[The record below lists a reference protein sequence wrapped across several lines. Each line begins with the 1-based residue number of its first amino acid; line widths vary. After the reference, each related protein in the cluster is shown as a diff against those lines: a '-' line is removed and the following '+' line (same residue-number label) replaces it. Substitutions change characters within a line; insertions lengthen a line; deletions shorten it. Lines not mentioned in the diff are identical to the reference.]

1 MTTGYKIAA
10 WIGSFLMLLFLAWL
24 FWYFNYSETAK
35 KKDAIEKIQ
44 AKENDFIIMPGLP
57 KVVGK

>member
-1 MTTGYKIAA
+1 VTTGYKIAA

-44 AKENDFIIMPGLP
+44 AKEQ
-57 KVVGK
+57 VVGK